1 MTGPSAESA
10 TATIAVPTVL
20 AEAVER
26 ARSAIAEFSG
36 ADTVG
41 EHLGVDYEDPTAAT
55 HRFAAVLPGYGGWQW
70 AVVVA
75 AIPGA
80 AEPTV
85 SEVVLVPGPTALL
98 APEWVPWDQRVRP
111 GDLGPGDLLAPPA
124 GDPRLVPGYTS
135 SGDPQLDEVAG
146 EIGLGRRWLMSP
158 VGRAAAAQRWH
169 DGEHGPDS
177 AMARSTKRICRDC
190 GFYLPLAGEL
200 GTVFGVCANE
210 MSADGHVVDNR
221 YGCGAHSD
229 TPAPAGTGSP
239 AYEPFDD
246 GVVEIV
252 DVTALPAAASADE
265 VTAPADEV
273 TETVDEV
280 AEASDAAP
288 DAAEDAIGAA
298 EDVSE
303 PADGL
308 TDAAQEVAEAEPV
321 AITEAQ
327 AEPVENSVVEAP
339 TEPVAETA
347 APQEPAET
355 ETEAAEAVVEA
366 PADIADAPGESG
378 DL

>member
-20 AEAVER
+20 AAAVEQ
-26 ARSAIAEFSG
+26 ARSAVAEFSG

-55 HRFAAVLPGYGGWQW
+55 HRFGALLPGYQGWQW

-80 AEPTV
+80 TEPTV

-111 GDLGPGDLLAPPA
+111 GDLGPGDLLAPPVD
-124 GDPRLVPGYTS
+124 DPRLVPGYTS

-158 VGRAAAAQRWH
+158 VGRADAAQRWH

-177 AMARSTKRICRDC
+177 AMARSTKRVCRDC

-200 GTVFGVCANE
+200 GTVFGVCGNE
-210 MSADGHVVDNR
+210 MSADGHVVENR

-229 TPAPAGTGSP
+229 TPAPAGAGSP
-239 AYEPFDD
+239 AYEPYDD
-246 GVVEIV
+246 GVLEIV
-252 DVTALPAAASADE
+252 DVAPVPAAEPVGEVSA
-265 VTAPADEV
+265 A
-273 TETVDEV
+273 
-280 AEASDAAP
+280 
-288 DAAEDAIGAA
+288 
-298 EDVSE
+298 
-303 PADGL
+303 
-308 TDAAQEVAEAEPV
+308 AEPV
-321 AITEAQ
+321 ADAADEGTETVEPADESIE
-327 AEPVENSVVEAP
+327 APVEAL
-339 TEPVAETA
+339 AETA
-347 APQEPAET
+347 AAPEPAET
-355 ETEAAEAVVEA
+355 GTDAEADAAETVVEA
-366 PADIADAPGESG
+366 SADIADVPGESG
-378 DL
+378 EPGEPETP